1 MKPSWCNR
9 RLPLIYAHVQS
20 HYWNVGFM
28 RYWTMQQLPNFLI
41 AAPVLLLLFFS
52 STTHILRVFPH
63 QVSPRSTSE
72 STIVSPMLTL
82 SLLPHA
88 IHAFIFTCM
97 LLFASHTQIILRLAS
112 SMPFTYWSAARLFF
126 EHPKWAK
133 AWVAWS
139 IIWGAVSIVLWS
151 TFLPPA

>member
-1 MKPSWCNR
+1 
-9 RLPLIYAHVQS
+9 
-20 HYWNVGFM
+20 
-28 RYWTMQQLPNFLI
+28 MQQLPNFLM

-52 STTHILRVFPH
+52 SITHVLHAFLPALSPGYKFEPTTA
-63 QVSPRSTSE
+63 SPL
-72 STIVSPMLTL
+72 LTL

-126 EHPKWAK
+126 EHPKWAQ

-139 IIWGAVSIVLWS
+139 ILWGATSVVLWT